1 MTQRVRRARWVVGST
16 WDGAPVGDDERA
28 IVDLRIGG
36 DRLEIDVRAPCH
48 GDPPPPGP
56 ARSVDG
62 LWAFEVVELFL
73 LGAADRY
80 LEIELSPH
88 GHHLALALDGPRH
101 VTQRLEALGFEAR
114 IEGDRWSGRATAP
127 TTWLPAGLA
136 CGNAYAIHGVGTARR
151 HLAACPPGG
160 DAPDFH
166 RLHTFPRIPWQDEDD
181 RAPG

>member
-1 MTQRVRRARWVVGST
+1 VVGST
-16 WDGAPVGDDERA
+16 WDGAPIGEDDRA

-36 DRLEIDVRAPCH
+36 GRLEIDVRAPHH

-56 ARSVDG
+56 ARSLDG
-62 LWAFEVVELFL
+62 LWDFEVVELFL

-88 GHHLALALDGPRH
+88 GHHLALVLDGPRN
-101 VTQRLEALGFEAR
+101 VTQRLPALAFESR

-127 TTWLPAGLA
+127 AAWLPGGLA
-136 CGNAYAIHGVGTARR
+136 RGNAYAIHGVGAARR
-151 HLAACPPGG
+151 HLAAYPPGG

-166 RLHTFPRIPWQDEDD
+166 RLHTFPPIPWQDEDGPS
-181 RAPG
+181 AG

>member
-1 MTQRVRRARWVVGST
+1 MQDRARRARWVVGST
-16 WDGAPVGDDERA
+16 WDGAPVGEDERT
-28 IVDLRIGG
+28 IVDLRLDP
-36 DRLEIDVRAPCH
+36 DRLEIDVRAPHH
-48 GDPPPPGP
+48 GDLPPPGP
-56 ARSVDG
+56 ARSLDG

-88 GHHLALALDGPRH
+88 GHHLALALCGPRH

-127 TTWLPAGLA
+127 AAWLPKGLA
-136 CGNAYAIHGVGTARR
+136 RGNAYAMHGVGAARR
-151 HLAACPPGG
+151 HLAAFPPGG

-166 RLHTFPRIPWQDEDD
+166 RLHTFPSIPWQGEDE
-181 RAPG
+181 RVSG